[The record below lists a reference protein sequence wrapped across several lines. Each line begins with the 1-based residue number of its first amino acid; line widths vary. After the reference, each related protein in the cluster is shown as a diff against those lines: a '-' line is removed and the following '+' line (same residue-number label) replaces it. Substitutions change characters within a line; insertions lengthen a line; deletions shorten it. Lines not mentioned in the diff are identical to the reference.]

1 MGTTRIAVPLDTRTL
16 QRVDRLVGRG
26 RFASRGQAIA
36 AVVTET
42 FRRGKESL
50 TAAEVLRFVRLGRAE
65 HRNGKTRVI
74 GSSADL
80 R

>member
-1 MGTTRIAVPLDTRTL
+1 
-16 QRVDRLVGRG
+16 
-26 RFASRGQAIA
+26 
-36 AVVTET
+36 VVTET